1 MTRSASQDPVE
12 AFRFEVRIVS
22 ISLNPTEL
30 IRGAK
35 NGGFS
40 QFARAGFATCT
51 TPEVTH
57 GVMQYRE
64 NTDNFA
70 MRKIPGL
77 AKFNQITLTRG
88 VLPSPPQQVLKFTQN
103 GTNKDFYSWVSSVTS
118 FNPALQIIN
127 EVTGTTRNNISR
139 QSQTF
144 RKDMIIIQRDRTG
157 GAARRWYVINAWPV
171 SYKGGTDL
179 DASSESKSVESLTLE
194 YELAFELPSVAD
206 AAREFVANLLDS
218 DSLYGDLLQDLD
230 LGF

>member
-1 MTRSASQDPVE
+1 MSRSAKFDPCDV
-12 AFRFEVRIVS
+12 FRFDVRIVS

-30 IRGAK
+30 IKGLK
-35 NGGFS
+35 NGGFN
-40 QFARAGFATCT
+40 QFARAGFSGCT
-51 TPEVTH
+51 TPEVSH
-57 GVMQYRE
+57 GVMEYRE

-88 VLPSPPQQVLKFTQN
+88 VLPSPPQQVLQFTQN
-103 GTNKDFYSWVSSVTS
+103 GTNKDFYAWVSSVTS

-144 RKDMIIIQRDRTG
+144 RKDMIIIERDREG
-157 GAARRWYVINAWPV
+157 GAARRWYVLNAWPV

-179 DASSESKSVESLTLE
+179 DSTSESKSIESLTLE
-194 YELAFELPSVAD
+194 YEIAFELPSVAD
-206 AAREFVANLLDS
+206 AAREFVANLFDS
-218 DSLYGDLLQDLD
+218 DSAYGDLLQDLD

>member
-1 MTRSASQDPVE
+1 MTRSAIHDPVE
-12 AFRFEVRIVS
+12 NFRFEIKIVS
-22 ISLNPTEL
+22 VSLNPTEL
-30 IRGAK
+30 IRGLR
-35 NGGFS
+35 NGGLS

-51 TPEVTH
+51 APSVTH

-64 NTDNFA
+64 NTDNFV
-70 MRKIPGL
+70 MRKMPGL

-88 VLPSPPQQVLKFTQN
+88 VLPSPPQQLLQFTQN

-127 EVTGTTRNNISR
+127 EITGTSRNNISR
-139 QSQTF
+139 QSQSF
-144 RKDMIIIQRDRTG
+144 RKDMIIIQRDRNG

-171 SYKGGTDL
+171 EYKGGSDL
-179 DASSESKSVESLTLE
+179 DASSESKSIESLTLE

-218 DSLYGDLLQDLD
+218 ESLYGDLLQDLD